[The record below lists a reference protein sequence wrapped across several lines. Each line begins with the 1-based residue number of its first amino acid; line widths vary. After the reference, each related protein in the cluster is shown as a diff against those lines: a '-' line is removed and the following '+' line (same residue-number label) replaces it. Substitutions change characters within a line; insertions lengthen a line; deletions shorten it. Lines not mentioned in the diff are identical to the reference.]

1 MLDSIKSKA
10 VWGYFIKSIEIKKE
24 ILMTRDLDILEDEKV
39 NCYSCMVQLS
49 VEDYLNMVSRTFEKR
64 GGLEGQRDTLKTT
77 TAIRIRKRMVQDIE
91 AGALIPPIV
100 LGVIVSSNTFSKL
113 KTLKD
118 KDSFLALMQEIDS
131 DSISIIDGMQRTT
144 ALHEARKKK
153 DISKNKIR
161 IEYWIASQVNS
172 LTYRMLV
179 LNTGQVPWN
188 IRRQIEIVFR
198 SIIKELKQKST
209 CVEILEINDER
220 RSSSPG
226 QFQADNIIE
235 LFLVFG
241 ARKEK
246 IDLQERLADEFMRQ
260 DFIESA
266 ANSNF
271 TNIFY
276 EVINYL
282 GKFDQAIATYK
293 DENSEEY
300 FKDGNLFRKS
310 QPACVG
316 FVTAIGLSVLGRA
329 GSNYSP
335 ERQNEK
341 WNKIKN
347 DADKMLE
354 RISSLKTNELKYF
367 LDFPTLNELIGK
379 KPAKSNEREFFLHA
393 FKILI
398 EEDFKVENMTP
409 CWRAY

>member
-1 MLDSIKSKA
+1 
-10 VWGYFIKSIEIKKE
+10 
-24 ILMTRDLDILEDEKV
+24 MTTDLDILKDEKV
-39 NCYSCMVQLS
+39 NCYSVMVQLS
-49 VEDYLNMVSRTFEKR
+49 IEGYLSMVSKTFQNR

-100 LGVIVSSNTFSKL
+100 LGVIVSPDTFSEIHKL
-113 KTLKD
+113 ND
-118 KDSFLALMQEIDS
+118 ISSFLALIQEIDS

-144 ALHEARKKK
+144 ALHEALEAKK

-209 CVEILEINDER
+209 SVEILEINEER
-220 RSSSPG
+220 RSSSYG

-282 GKFDQAIATYK
+282 GKFDQAIATDR

-316 FVTAIGLSVLGRA
+316 FVTAIGLSVLGRP
-329 GSNYSP
+329 GSDHSA
-335 ERQNEK
+335 EKQNEK
-341 WNKIKN
+341 WDQIKTG
-347 DADKMLE
+347 ADRMLE
-354 RISSLKTNELKYF
+354 RLSNLNSSERRDF

-379 KPAKSNEREFFLHA
+379 KPAKSNEREFFLQA
-393 FKILI
+393 FKTLI
-398 EEDFKVENMTP
+398 EENFNVDNMTP
-409 CWRAY
+409 CWRSY

>member
-1 MLDSIKSKA
+1 
-10 VWGYFIKSIEIKKE
+10 
-24 ILMTRDLDILEDEKV
+24 MTRDIDILKDEKV
-39 NCYSCMVQLS
+39 NCYSFMVQLS
-49 VEDYLNMVSRTFEKR
+49 VEDYLNMVSRTFKNR

-77 TAIRIRKRMVQDIE
+77 TAIRIRERMVQDIE

-100 LGVIVSSNTFSKL
+100 LGVIVSQVTFDKL
-113 KTLKD
+113 ETLKD
-118 KDSFLALMQEIDS
+118 RDSFLDLMEGIDS

-144 ALHEARKKK
+144 ALHEAQKKK
-153 DISKNKIR
+153 DISKHKIR

-209 CVEILEINDER
+209 GVEILEINHER

-266 ANSNF
+266 ANENF
-271 TNIFY
+271 INIFY

-282 GKFDQAIATYK
+282 GEFDRAIAKYK

-310 QPACVG
+310 LPACVG
-316 FVTAIGLSVLGRA
+316 FVTAIGLYVLGRA
-329 GSNYSP
+329 GSKYSS
-335 ERQNEK
+335 EKQNEK
-341 WNKIKN
+341 WNQIKN

-354 RISSLKTNELKYF
+354 RISSLKSNEIKDF

-379 KPAKSNEREFFLHA
+379 KPAKSNEREFFLQA
-393 FKILI
+393 FKTLI
-398 EEDFKVENMTP
+398 EENFNVDNMTP
-409 CWRAY
+409 CWRSY

>member
-1 MLDSIKSKA
+1 
-10 VWGYFIKSIEIKKE
+10 
-24 ILMTRDLDILEDEKV
+24 MTKNIDILKDEKV
-39 NCYSCMVQLS
+39 NCYSIMVQLS
-49 VEDYLNMVSRTFEKR
+49 VEEYLNMVNRTFEDR

-100 LGVIVSSNTFSKL
+100 LGVIVLQDTFSELDKL
-113 KTLKD
+113 LKD
-118 KDSFLALMQEIDS
+118 RDSFLALMATIDP

-144 ALHEARKKK
+144 ALYEAQKKT

-198 SIIKELKQKST
+198 SIIKELKDKCTS
-209 CVEILEINDER
+209 VDILEIDEER

-276 EVINYL
+276 ELIDYL
-282 GKFDQAIATYK
+282 GKFDKAIATYK
-293 DENSEEY
+293 DEYSEEY

-316 FVTAIGLSVLGRA
+316 FITAIGLSILGRP
-329 GSNYSP
+329 GSDPNS
-335 ERQNEK
+335 ERANKK
-341 WNKIKN
+341 WNQIKN
-347 DADKMLE
+347 DAEQMLQRLSE
-354 RISSLKTNELKYF
+354 LDSSQMRTF
-367 LDFPTLNELIGK
+367 LDFQVLNELIGK
-379 KPAKSNEREFFLHA
+379 KPAKSNEREFFLQA

-398 EEDFKVENMTP
+398 EENFKIENMTP

>member
-1 MLDSIKSKA
+1 
-10 VWGYFIKSIEIKKE
+10 
-24 ILMTRDLDILEDEKV
+24 MTRDIDILKDEKV
-39 NCYSCMVQLS
+39 NCYSFMVQLS
-49 VEDYLNMVSRTFEKR
+49 VEDYLNMVSRTFKNR

-77 TAIRIRKRMVQDIE
+77 TAIRIRERMVQDIE

-100 LGVIVSSNTFSKL
+100 LGVIVPKDTFDKL
-113 KTLKD
+113 ETLKD
-118 KDSFLALMQEIDS
+118 RDSFLALMEGIDS

-144 ALHEARKKK
+144 ALHEARKKT
-153 DISKNKIR
+153 DISNNKIR

-188 IRRQIEIVFR
+188 IRRQIETVFR
-198 SIIKELKQKST
+198 SIIKELNEQST
-209 CVEILEINDER
+209 CVKIWEMNDEKP
-220 RSSSPG
+220 SSSPG

-282 GKFDQAIATYK
+282 GKFDRAIATYK
-293 DENSEEY
+293 DKNSKEY

-316 FVTAIGLSVLGRA
+316 FVTAIGLAVLGRP
-329 GSNYSP
+329 GSDHSS
-335 ERQNEK
+335 EKQNQT
-341 WNKIKN
+341 WNQIKN

-354 RISSLKTNELKYF
+354 RISSLNSNEIKDF

-379 KPAKSNEREFFLHA
+379 KPAKSNEREFFLQA
-393 FKILI
+393 FKLLI
-398 EEDFKVENMTP
+398 EEKFKVDNMTP

>member
-1 MLDSIKSKA
+1 
-10 VWGYFIKSIEIKKE
+10 
-24 ILMTRDLDILEDEKV
+24 MTIDIDILEDKKV
-39 NCYSCMVQLS
+39 NCYSFMVQLS
-49 VEDYLNMVSRTFEKR
+49 VEDYLNMVSRTFENR

-77 TAIRIRKRMVQDIE
+77 TAIRIRERMVQDIE

-100 LGVIVSSNTFSKL
+100 LGVIVSQVTFDKL
-113 KTLKD
+113 ETLKD
-118 KDSFLALMQEIDS
+118 RDSFLALMKGIDS

-144 ALHEARKKK
+144 ALHEARKKT

-226 QFQADNIIE
+226 QFHADNIIE

-266 ANSNF
+266 ANENF
-271 TNIFY
+271 INIFY

-282 GKFDQAIATYK
+282 GKFDRAIAKYK

-329 GSNYSP
+329 GSKYSS
-335 ERQNEK
+335 EKQNEK
-341 WNKIKN
+341 WNQIKN

-354 RISSLKTNELKYF
+354 RISSLKSNEIKDF

-379 KPAKSNEREFFLHA
+379 KPAKSNEREFFLQA

-398 EEDFKVENMTP
+398 EENFKVDNMTP

>member
-1 MLDSIKSKA
+1 
-10 VWGYFIKSIEIKKE
+10 
-24 ILMTRDLDILEDEKV
+24 MTKNIDILKDEKV
-39 NCYSCMVQLS
+39 NCYSIMVQLS
-49 VEDYLNMVSRTFEKR
+49 VEEYLNMVNRTFEDR

-100 LGVIVSSNTFSKL
+100 LGVIVLQDTFSELDKL
-113 KTLKD
+113 LKD
-118 KDSFLALMQEIDS
+118 RDSFLALMATIDP

-144 ALHEARKKK
+144 ALYEAQKKT

-198 SIIKELKQKST
+198 SIIKELKDKCTS
-209 CVEILEINDER
+209 VDILEIDEER

-276 EVINYL
+276 ELIDYL
-282 GKFDQAIATYK
+282 GKFDKAIATYK
-293 DENSEEY
+293 DEYSEEY

-316 FVTAIGLSVLGRA
+316 FITAIGLSILGRP
-329 GSNYSP
+329 GSDPNS
-335 ERQNEK
+335 ERANEK
-341 WNKIKN
+341 WNQIKN
-347 DADKMLE
+347 DAEQMLQRLSE
-354 RISSLKTNELKYF
+354 LDSSQIRTF
-367 LDFPTLNELIGK
+367 LDFQVLNELIGK
-379 KPAKSNEREFFLHA
+379 KPAKSNEREFFLQA

-398 EEDFKVENMTP
+398 EENFKIENMTP

>member
-1 MLDSIKSKA
+1 
-10 VWGYFIKSIEIKKE
+10 
-24 ILMTRDLDILEDEKV
+24 MTTDIDILKDAKV
-39 NCYSCMVQLS
+39 NCYSVMVQLS
-49 VEDYLNMVSRTFEKR
+49 VEDYLNMISKTFVNR

-100 LGVIVSSNTFSKL
+100 LGVVVSPEHFSKL
-113 KTLKD
+113 DKLKN
-118 KDSFLALMQEIDS
+118 KDSFLELMQGIDS

-144 ALHEARKKK
+144 ALHEALKKT
-153 DISKNKIR
+153 DISKNQIR

-188 IRRQIEIVFR
+188 IRRQIEIVFL

-209 CVEILEINDER
+209 SVEIWEINDEK

-226 QFQADNIIE
+226 QFQANNIIE

-266 ANSNF
+266 ANANF

-276 EVINYL
+276 EVIDYL
-282 GKFDQAIATYK
+282 GKFDKAIAKAK

-316 FVTAIGLSVLGRA
+316 FVTAISLSVLGRP
-329 GSNYSP
+329 GSDHSP

-341 WNKIKN
+341 WNQIKN
-347 DADKMLE
+347 GADQMLQ
-354 RISSLKTNELKYF
+354 RLSSLNSSEIRNF

-379 KPAKSNEREFFLHA
+379 KPAKSNEREFFVQA
-393 FKILI
+393 FRTLI
-398 EEDFKVENMTP
+398 EENFQVDNMTP
-409 CWRAY
+409 CWRSY

>member
-1 MLDSIKSKA
+1 
-10 VWGYFIKSIEIKKE
+10 
-24 ILMTRDLDILEDEKV
+24 MTKNIDILKDEKV
-39 NCYSCMVQLS
+39 NCYSIMVQLS
-49 VEDYLNMVSRTFEKR
+49 VEEYLNMVNRTFEDR

-100 LGVIVSSNTFSKL
+100 LGVIVLQDTFSELDKL
-113 KTLKD
+113 LKD
-118 KDSFLALMQEIDS
+118 RDSFLALMATIDP

-144 ALHEARKKK
+144 ALYEAQKKT

-198 SIIKELKQKST
+198 SIIKELKDKCTS
-209 CVEILEINDER
+209 VDILEIDEER

-276 EVINYL
+276 ELIDYL
-282 GKFDQAIATYK
+282 GKFDKAIATYK
-293 DENSEEY
+293 DEYSEEY

-310 QPACVG
+310 QPACVS
-316 FVTAIGLSVLGRA
+316 FITAIGLSILGRP
-329 GSNYSP
+329 GSDPNS
-335 ERQNEK
+335 ERANEK
-341 WNKIKN
+341 WNQIKN
-347 DADKMLE
+347 DAQQMLQRLSE
-354 RISSLKTNELKYF
+354 LDSSQIRTF
-367 LDFPTLNELIGK
+367 LDFQVLNELIGK
-379 KPAKSNEREFFLHA
+379 KPAKSNEREFFLQA

-398 EEDFKVENMTP
+398 EENFKIENMTP

>member
-1 MLDSIKSKA
+1 
-10 VWGYFIKSIEIKKE
+10 
-24 ILMTRDLDILEDEKV
+24 MTKNIDILKDEKV
-39 NCYSCMVQLS
+39 NCYSIMVELS
-49 VEDYLNMVSRTFEKR
+49 VEEYLNMVNRTFENR

-77 TAIRIRKRMVQDIE
+77 TAIRIRKRMIQDIE

-100 LGVIVSSNTFSKL
+100 LGVIVLQDTFSELDKL
-113 KTLKD
+113 LKD
-118 KDSFLALMQEIDS
+118 RDSFLALMETIDP

-144 ALHEARKKK
+144 ALYEAQKKT

-198 SIIKELKQKST
+198 SIIKELKDKCTSLD
-209 CVEILEINDER
+209 ILEIDEER

-276 EVINYL
+276 EVIDYL
-282 GKFDQAIATYK
+282 GKFDKAIATYK
-293 DENSEEY
+293 DESSEEY

-316 FVTAIGLSVLGRA
+316 FVTAIGLSILGRP
-329 GSNYSP
+329 GSDPNS
-335 ERQNEK
+335 ERANEK
-341 WNKIKN
+341 WNQIKN
-347 DADKMLE
+347 DAEQMLQRLSE
-354 RISSLKTNELKYF
+354 LDSSQMRTF
-367 LDFPTLNELIGK
+367 LDFQVLNELIGK
-379 KPAKSNEREFFLHA
+379 KPAKSNEREFFLQA

-398 EEDFKVENMTP
+398 EENFKIENMTP